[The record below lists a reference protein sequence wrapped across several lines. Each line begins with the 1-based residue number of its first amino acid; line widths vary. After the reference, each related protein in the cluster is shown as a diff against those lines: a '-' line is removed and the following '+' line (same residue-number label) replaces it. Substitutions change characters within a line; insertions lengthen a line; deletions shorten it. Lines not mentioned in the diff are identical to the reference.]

1 MILWEYR
8 ENNMQ
13 YGLTGKQLKMLNY
26 IKSYIAKKSISP
38 SYEEMKKAV
47 GLKSKSGVK
56 QIVDQLTDR
65 KWITTLKA
73 RARSIRVLK
82 SH

>member
-1 MILWEYR
+1 
-8 ENNMQ
+8 MQ
-13 YGLTGKQLKMLNY
+13 YGLTSKQLRLYKF
-26 IKSYIAKKSISP
+26 IKSYIAKKTISP
-38 SYEEMKKAV
+38 SFDEMKKAV

>member
-1 MILWEYR
+1 
-8 ENNMQ
+8 MQ
-13 YGLTGKQLKMLNY
+13 YGLTGKQLKMFNY
-26 IKSYIAKKSISP
+26 IKSYIARKSISP

-56 QIVDQLTDR
+56 QMVDQLTDR